1 MIALL
6 LASQAFALDS
16 SSLRATTTFDL
27 FRDPYDFLMQPGL
40 TAAEDERGLVTMLSY
55 YNASG
60 RYAIGYYGK
69 LGPGVLGSVVD
80 FGSSSSTSETKD
92 TTKVADVQTVTDSDT
107 EASTSSWAAQLSY
120 GIPVSDSFAF
130 GLAFRMDQTGQTAS
144 FDPTSGT
151 VGGSRTDIDISNGD
165 DTKSYGLAKTKDR
178 TMELLVGGAIYGDKG
193 YFSLDA
199 GLQTLLNSATVDA
212 GWEYVDSTIA
222 YKGYVPGTS
231 FDDNRTG
238 KGPMARLEFVRAMG
252 DQTDLRMTAD
262 FGMLSGKPETETSVY
277 STEDT
282 DTSYTQTE
290 RLKDAKFK
298 SSSWGL
304 LTAVHYEGDDISIRP
319 GLRLAGGGYADQ
331 YTPESSY
338 KSVYGDTTDEG
349 SSEGGDYTSSLKV
362 LTFGLPL
369 AVEIPLGDEER
380 WTLRMAGEWDWT
392 RTKLESTYYTEDTDV
407 ETSTKDVADSMSTA
421 TAVAGSFGLR
431 FKPVDRFRLDAA
443 TFNSTSFPSG
453 GSETFAIGSVWLSGT
468 FLFQ

>member
-16 SSLRATTTFDL
+16 SSLRATSTFDL

-40 TAAEDERGLVTMLSY
+40 MAAEDERGLVTMLSY
-55 YNASG
+55 YNAPG

-80 FGSSSSTSETKD
+80 YGSSGSTSETKD
-92 TTKVADVQTVTDSDT
+92 TSKYPDGQTVTDSDS
-107 EASTSSWAAQLSY
+107 ESSANAWAAQLSY

-130 GLAFRMDQTGQTAS
+130 GLAFRMDQSGQTSS

-151 VGGSRTDIDISNGD
+151 VGGSRTDIDISDGD
-165 DTKSYGLAKTKDR
+165 DTKSYGLAKYKDR
-178 TMELLVGGAIYGDKG
+178 TMQVLLGGAIYGDKG

-212 GWEYVDSTIA
+212 GWEYVDSKIT
-222 YKGYVPGTS
+222 YKGYVPGTTL
-231 FDDNRTG
+231 DGNRTG
-238 KGPMARLEFVRAMG
+238 KGPMARLEMVRAMG
-252 DQTDLRMTAD
+252 DQTDLRLTAD
-262 FGMLSGKPETETSVY
+262 FGMISGKPQTQTSVY
-277 STEDT
+277 ATEDT

-290 RLKDAKFK
+290 QLKNAKFK
-298 SSSWGL
+298 SSSWGV

-319 GLRLAGGGYADQ
+319 GLRLSGGGYNQA
-331 YTPESSY
+331 YTPASSY
-338 KSVYGDTTDEG
+338 KSVFGDTTDEG
-349 SSEGGDYTSSLKV
+349 ASEGGDYTDSVKV

-392 RTKLESTYYTEDTDV
+392 RTKLESTYFDEDTDA
-407 ETSTKDVADSMSTA
+407 ETSTKDVADSVSTA

-453 GSETFAIGSVWLSGT
+453 GSDTFAIGSVWLSGT
-468 FLFQ
+468 FLFR